1 MRTLIIAPDTLS
13 DAVMT
18 QPLVA
23 LLRRFD
29 PDGRID
35 VVAGPAVAAVFEAMG
50 DVAEV
55 FASRHAFG
63 PIQPWGKFMLARRL
77 DRHRHD
83 RVFVLPTAKRAALV
97 PWLAGIPIRIGLQPD
112 TRWGLINQPHDSG
125 LQNGADRTRQVVER
139 FAHLAFDASHP
150 LPGQVPNPTLLRDD
164 RREAAARAHARLA
177 DDAPLLVLCVGS
189 ENAPSRRWP
198 ARHWAALIAQ
208 AAEEWPALQPV
219 LVGDAADRGYAT
231 EIAALSGQAPRNL
244 CGEQSLADT
253 IALLAQAEAVVTHDI
268 GLMHV
273 AAAYARPMV
282 AVFGPTDPRFSPPR
296 SARAKVQWLHQE
308 CSPCNAP
315 TCRFGHGQCMSGVRP
330 DSVTASLRTAM
341 RFATRDIR

>member
-1 MRTLIIAPDTLS
+1 MRTLIIAPDSLS

-29 PDGRID
+29 PEGRID
-35 VVAGPAVAAVFEAMG
+35 VLAGPAVAAVFEAMA
-50 DVAEV
+50 DVTEV

-63 PIQPWGKFMLARRL
+63 PLQPWGKFMLARRL
-77 DRHRHD
+77 DRHRHE
-83 RVFVLPTAKRAALV
+83 RVYVLPTAKRAALV
-97 PWLAGIPIRIGLQPD
+97 PWLAGIPIRIGLQRD

-125 LQNGADRTRQVVER
+125 LHEGADRGRQVVER
-139 FAHLAFDASHP
+139 FAHLAFDASQP
-150 LPGQVPNPTLLRDD
+150 LPGQVPNPALQRDEA
-164 RREAAARAHARLA
+164 REAAARAHANLER
-177 DDAPLLVLCVGS
+177 DVPLLVLNVGTEGS
-189 ENAPSRRWP
+189 PSRRWP
-198 ARHWAALIAQ
+198 ARHWASLISQ
-208 AAEEWPALQPV
+208 AADDWPDLLPV
-219 LVGDAADRGYAT
+219 LVGDVADRDYAT
-231 EIAALSGQAPRNL
+231 EIGALSGRGPRNL

-253 IALLAQAEAVVTHDI
+253 IATLAQADAVVSHDC

-282 AVFGPTDPRFSPPR
+282 AVFGPTDPRFAPPR
-296 SARAKVQWLHQE
+296 SPRAKVEWLHQD

-315 TCRFGHGQCMSGVRP
+315 TCRYGHGQCMAGVRP
-330 DSVTASLRTAM
+330 ETVLASLRSAM